1 MKFTTVMFIT
11 FAIFVM
17 SSPSPIKGRA
27 TAVGGFKEVA
37 QSCVITEL
45 MPCLPA
51 ITAGGPPSEE
61 CCDKMNEQKP
71 CLCGYI
77 KNPALSTY
85 VSSPNSLKVLKACKI
100 PIPTC

>member
-1 MKFTTVMFIT
+1 MKFTTLMFIT
-11 FAIFVM
+11 FFMVVL
-17 SSPSPIKGRA
+17 SSPSLIRARA
-27 TAVGGFKEVA
+27 TTVGGFGEEA
-37 QSCVITEL
+37 QSCVVTDL

-51 ITAGGPPSEE
+51 MTTGGPPSGE

-85 VSSPNSLKVLKACKI
+85 VSSPNALKVLEACKV
-100 PIPTC
+100 PIPKC